1 MRPSL
6 HLARYARPSPPHT
19 RAVHIPPS
27 VRSILKPIIKP
38 IIKPVPP
45 EEETRDT
52 TGETHEYTLS
62 SDDQRT
68 AKDKESFDPKVTRPE
83 LEREEAAREHEAD
96 HSNNPLEY
104 SPANREVSKQCPQ
117 TEDRAE
123 GAPKDRR
130 PSSQGHPKKGKVV
143 PKAPDAGKGSWTRWL
158 G

>member
-1 MRPSL
+1 MRPL
-6 HLARYARPSPPHT
+6 HLARYARLPASHT

-27 VRSILKPIIKP
+27 VRSILEPIIKP
-38 IIKPVPP
+38 IIKAVRP
-45 EEETRDT
+45 EEKEETRDT

-68 AKDKESFDPKVTRPE
+68 AKDKESFDPKITRPE
-83 LEREEAAREHEAD
+83 LERDEAAREHAAD
-96 HSNNPLEY
+96 HSNSPLDY
-104 SPANREVSKQCPQ
+104 SPANLEVSKQCPQ

-143 PKAPDAGKGSWTRWL
+143 PKAPDVKTRWL